1 MKFAAI
7 LAFGLA
13 FAAPAIAA
21 PDDGFAAFW
30 AIFAAAVAKDD
41 GASLEKLTA
50 MGPGLDA
57 QDQTFAGFR
66 AHVLDRKARKCLAAA
81 KPKGQVNGLGQM
93 EYAAF
98 CGQIIFGFSRTAG
111 GWKLT
116 DISPDD

>member
-1 MKFAAI
+1 MRLAAA

-13 FAAPAIAA
+13 LAAPAFAA

-30 AIFAAAVAKDD
+30 KVFAAAVAKDD
-41 GASLEKLTA
+41 AAALEKLTVL
-50 MGPGLDA
+50 GPGLD
-57 QDQTFAGFR
+57 QDDKTFAGFH
-66 AHVLDRKARKCLAAA
+66 AHVLDRKARRCLAAA
-81 KPKGQVNGLGQM
+81 KPKGDPNGAGQM